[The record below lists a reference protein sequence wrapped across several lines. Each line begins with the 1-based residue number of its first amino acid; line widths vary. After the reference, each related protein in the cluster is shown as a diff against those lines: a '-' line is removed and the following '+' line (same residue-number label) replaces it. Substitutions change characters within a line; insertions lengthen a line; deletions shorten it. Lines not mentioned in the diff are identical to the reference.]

1 MRSFLLLLILVLFML
16 CSSAV
21 AKDNELKIYC
31 GTTMYKAMMEIKVN
45 FEKKHGCIVNIVP
58 GASGDMKMMFM
69 NFKDGDM
76 YFPGDE
82 SFISSLEKDNPGY
95 IVDKKHVGNNM
106 AVLIVKKGNPKNIN
120 SLDDL
125 TRSDLKIVLGH
136 PERGSIGKLTSVLLK
151 KKGIF
156 EKVMKKE
163 KTLET
168 ESINLMNAITNKDY
182 DVTINW
188 NTLAILPEYSKPIDV
203 LQIPGSL
210 DPSEK
215 LVLAVLKTSKNVDLA
230 KELMNYS
237 VSPAGKE
244 VFARYGLK

>member
-1 MRSFLLLLILVLFML
+1 MKSFYLLLVLVLFMF

-21 AKDNELKIYC
+21 AKENELKIYC
-31 GTTMYKAMMEIKVN
+31 GSTMYKAMMEIKVN
-45 FEKKHGCIVNIVP
+45 FEKTHDCKVNIVP
-58 GASGDMKMMFM
+58 GASGDLKMMLM

-76 YFPGDE
+76 YFPGDD
-82 SFISSLEKDNPGY
+82 SFIASLEKENPGY
-95 IVDKKHVGNNM
+95 VVCKKHVGNNR
-106 AVLIVKKGNPKNIN
+106 AVLIVKKGNPKKIN

-156 EKVMKKE
+156 EKIMQKE

-168 ESINLMNAITNKDY
+168 ESINLMNAMTKKDY

-188 NTLAILPEYSKPIDV
+188 NTLATLPDYSKDIDV
-203 LQIPGSL
+203 LQIPESL

-215 LVLAVLKTSKNVDLA
+215 LILAVLKTSQNVDLA
-230 KELMNYS
+230 TELMNYS
-237 VSPAGKE
+237 ASTEGKE
-244 VFARYGLK
+244 LFARYGLK